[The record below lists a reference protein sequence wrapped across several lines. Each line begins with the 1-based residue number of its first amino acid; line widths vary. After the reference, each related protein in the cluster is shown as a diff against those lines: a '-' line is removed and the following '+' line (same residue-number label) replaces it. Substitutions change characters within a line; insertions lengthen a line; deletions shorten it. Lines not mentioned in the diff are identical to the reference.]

1 METRSWLKLTKIV
14 KLIVKMS
21 YHQER
26 KLESYNEGNLNCS
39 KKDIGANFAPQ
50 FLKSSSHVEN
60 LTMKLNTYL

>member
-60 LTMKLNTYL
+60 LNYHISL